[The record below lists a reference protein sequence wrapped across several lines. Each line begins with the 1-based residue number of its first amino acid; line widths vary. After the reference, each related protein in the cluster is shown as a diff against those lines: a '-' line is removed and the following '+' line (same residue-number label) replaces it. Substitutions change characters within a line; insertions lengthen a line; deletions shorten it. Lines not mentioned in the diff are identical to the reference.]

1 MLLNERRA
9 VSNTDANDVVILYIK
24 FKEFGK
30 RVRVALFLRLK
41 NETKLETTKMDPH
54 TDSYSHH
61 LYKG

>member
-24 FKEFGK
+24 FQEFGK

-41 NETKLETTKMDPH
+41 NETKLEMKDIN
-54 TDSYSHH
+54 H
-61 LYKG
+61 LLIMLC